1 MLHPVGRLPERVYW
15 QRRAVLIGATLLT
28 ILLVKY
34 VLFSGG
40 DSSAATRP
48 PRSQNIPVA
57 GTTEAATR
65 TEIEPTPTPRKTLA
79 KKKTAKTIPNCST
92 KSLALFVG
100 TIAESYKVGTI
111 SHLALSVANMSNTTC
126 RVDLGPRI
134 QKALVYRGAQR
145 LWASTDCH
153 RRGPSD
159 VVAMRP
165 GELRRLVIGWSGRT
179 ARPGCAGRH
188 VQVDPGRYT
197 VIGEVGKLRG
207 RGTIVLRG

>member
-1 MLHPVGRLPERVYW
+1 MLHPVGRLPENVYW
-15 QRRAVLIGATLLT
+15 RRRVVLVGAALLT

-40 DSSAATRP
+40 DSHAATRP
-48 PRSQNIPVA
+48 TGPRTAPLSSP
-57 GTTEAATR
+57 TR
-65 TEIEPTPTPRKTLA
+65 TAIKPTPVPRKTLT
-79 KKKTAKTIPNCST
+79 KKKTAKTIPNCAT
-92 KSLALFVG
+92 KSLTLFVG

-111 SHLALSVANMSNTTC
+111 SHLSLSVANMSTTSC

-134 QKALVYRGAQR
+134 QKALVYRGAKR

-153 RRGPSD
+153 PVGERD
-159 VVAMRP
+159 VVTMKP

-197 VIGEVGKLRG
+197 VVGQVGKLRG
-207 RGTIVLRG
+207 KGTVVLRG

>member
-1 MLHPVGRLPERVYW
+1 MLHPVGRLPESVYW
-15 QRRAVLIGATLLT
+15 RRRVVLVGATLLT
-28 ILLVKY
+28 IFLVKY
-34 VLFSGG
+34 VLFSTR

-48 PRSQNIPVA
+48 TSVPISSP
-57 GTTEAATR
+57 TR
-65 TEIEPTPTPRKTLA
+65 TAIKPTPVPRKTLT
-79 KKKTAKTIPNCST
+79 KKKTTKAIPNCAT
-92 KSLALFVG
+92 KSLTLFVG

-111 SHLALSVANMSNTTC
+111 SHLALSIANMSNSTC

-153 RRGPSD
+153 PPGKSD
-159 VVAMRP
+159 VVNMKP

-197 VIGEVGKLRG
+197 VVGEVGKLRG
-207 RGTIVLRG
+207 RGTVVLRG